1 MHTNNKVNPFVT
13 NRNIDCK
20 HAKMGPKSVP
30 PYIQHKCTHNTLEEV
45 VRGKIPLYQ
54 LTKD

>member
-45 VRGKIPLYQ
+45 VRGKIPLHQ